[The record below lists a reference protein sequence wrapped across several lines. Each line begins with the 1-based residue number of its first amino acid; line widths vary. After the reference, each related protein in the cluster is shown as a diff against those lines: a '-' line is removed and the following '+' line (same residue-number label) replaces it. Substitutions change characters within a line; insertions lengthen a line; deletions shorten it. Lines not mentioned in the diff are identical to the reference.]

1 MEESLSVFGGQSSV
15 LAVFLFQAAKVSFQR
30 VGRFGNTTVLEVME
44 HVRQSGQKQATGA
57 F

>member
-1 MEESLSVFGGQSSV
+1 LEESLSVFGGQSSV